1 MNTSLVVGGDG
12 AAGKDRSHDA
22 RMVNGDVVE
31 RVLTDGVCFYY
42 AYFVAETRFPS
53 STPRRSLNLLSL
65 LRLL

>member
-1 MNTSLVVGGDG
+1 
-12 AAGKDRSHDA
+12 
-22 RMVNGDVVE
+22 MVNGDVVE

-53 STPRRSLNLLSL
+53 STPRRSLTRLSF